1 MQNLALQ
8 QLKPQVSQLKAQRAE
23 LLTRYQPNSQ
33 RIQEIDAKLAA
44 AEKILSTENHLEV
57 QEKSTDLNPVWVT
70 VDTNFEQAKTNAAAL
85 AASQNALRDEI
96 QKSRDELTQ
105 MVNNAVQV
113 DRLERQVA
121 TDKEAYLSYVRKS
134 EEARTAQAL
143 NLNKILNVSV
153 AQPPTAP
160 LKPVFPKV
168 WLNLAAALLLAG
180 ALGFGAAMWEEER
193 DERIYSTATIGD
205 VSGLTTVAILR
216 DQA

>member
-1 MQNLALQ
+1 
-8 QLKPQVSQLKAQRAE
+8 
-23 LLTRYQPNSQ
+23 
-33 RIQEIDAKLAA
+33 
-44 AEKILSTENHLEV
+44 
-57 QEKSTDLNPVWVT
+57 
-70 VDTNFEQAKTNAAAL
+70 
-85 AASQNALRDEI
+85 
-96 QKSRDELTQ
+96 

-113 DRLERQVA
+113 DRLERQVT

-168 WLNLAAALLLAG
+168 WLNLAAALLLACT
-180 ALGFGAAMWEEER
+180 LGIGAAMWEEER

-216 DQA
+216 DHA